1 MTHGLTVRCGP
12 NFFVIGAQR
21 AGTTR
26 LCELLQRHPSVSIP
40 TKEPFYFQS
49 VRAMAEKAQWY
60 RSIFEDVADVP
71 ARGDGSTYYSM
82 CGIYPGT
89 AQRIHEFNPDARII
103 YMVRHPL
110 RRIES
115 AWVHRLSVGDVAL
128 PEFLSAADQER
139 RRLDLADKQLGFEHT
154 LYKTEVLIDPS
165 LYWKQLAEYR
175 RYFADDQIRI
185 GFFEE
190 FIADERAELRACLS
204 FLGVD
209 PFIDIDIDDSAARN
223 SLEGKRQPLAVVDTV
238 RTLPGYGRV
247 KRFIPQRL
255 KTLLTDRI
263 TRPIPMTPL
272 WTAQSMEWTV
282 SQVADDSASLLRY
295 AGRSQDYW
303 VLR

>member
-1 MTHGLTVRCGP
+1 MTDGPTVRCGP
-12 NFFVIGAQR
+12 NFFVIGAQK

-26 LCELLQRHPSVSIP
+26 LCELLQRHPSVAIP

-60 RSIFEDVADVP
+60 RSIFEDVADLP

-82 CGIYPGT
+82 CGVYPGT

-115 AWVHRLSVGDVAL
+115 AWVQRLSVGDVELQSSDDRSDA
-128 PEFLSAADQER
+128 
-139 RRLDLADKQLGFEHT
+139 LDLADKQLGFEHT
-154 LYKTEVLIDPS
+154 LYNTEVLIDPS

-175 RYFADDQIRI
+175 RYFPDDQIRI

-190 FIADERAELRACLS
+190 FIADERAELQACLS

-209 PFIDIDIDDSAARN
+209 PFIDIDIDDNEARN
-223 SLEGKRQPLAVVDTV
+223 SSEGKRQPLAVVDTV
-238 RTLPGYGRV
+238 RTLPGYERV
-247 KRFIPQRL
+247 KRFIPQSL
-255 KTLLTDRI
+255 KTLFTDRI

-272 WTAQSMEWTV
+272 WTAESMEWTV
-282 SQVADDSASLLRY
+282 SRVADDSASLLRY

-303 VLR
+303 HLR